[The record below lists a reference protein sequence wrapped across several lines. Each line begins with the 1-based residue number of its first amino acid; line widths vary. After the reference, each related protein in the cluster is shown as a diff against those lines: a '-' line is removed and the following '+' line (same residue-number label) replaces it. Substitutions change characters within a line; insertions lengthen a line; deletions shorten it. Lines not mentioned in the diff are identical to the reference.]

1 MPLNARAALGC
12 SPAGLESSRLMARK
26 SAWTLASTLVSAWT
40 RSTSVPS
47 NVARSSAFNCPASH
61 AASVVPVTNGG
72 LSETP
77 VAPSITQAPA
87 LVAPMASS
95 LTKAWGEEFE
105 MQSIIL
111 NRLPIPQSRGI
122 LLHLLPPCRNRL
134 SSASGSGIAPKRLV
148 DDD

>member
-1 MPLNARAALGC
+1 
-12 SPAGLESSRLMARK
+12 MARK
-26 SAWTLASTLVSAWT
+26 SAWTLASTLVSART

-47 NVARSSAFNCPASH
+47 NVARSTAFNCAASH

-72 LSETP
+72 LSDTP

-95 LTKAWGEEFE
+95 LTTGCGDEFE

-111 NRLPIPQSRGI
+111 NSTFYSNFAGSSIDQSRE
-122 LLHLLPPCRNRL
+122 
-134 SSASGSGIAPKRLV
+134 APLTRSINGEV
-148 DDD
+148 